1 MNLLM
6 KPLHLLLPVILLLL
20 AMSNNTAEASA
31 NSAPVTT
38 APVLNACPGTSVN
51 IPVTV
56 SAFNNIGAFSL
67 TMHFNSSALNYQS
80 FTNNSGFPGLTVN
93 GTIPGTITVGGF
105 SNSGISLSDNTVFF
119 TLSFSYMGGSTE
131 LNWYDDGSSCEYAD
145 FPDYNPLYDIPASMY
160 YINGQVNDLTV
171 GAPVFLFGET
181 STRSQGAGTVT
192 YTATASAAT
201 EITYSL
207 DAVSLSAGNT
217 INTSTGEVTYL
228 ASWIGTTIITA
239 NATGCGGPKTAKHTV
254 TVYPLVPDQLSL
266 ANITIDSAQLVC
278 YNATQII
285 TVAGGSAIFIIYNG
299 GGATMIAGEKIV
311 FLPGTM
317 INSGGYLYGY
327 IAPSGPYCIPLKMAE
342 FENYSENE
350 IDKTSFSQA
359 SNVSVTIYPNPVR
372 DGFSLELKGFDKSDK
387 LRVEMYGILGEH
399 LLSEDLQGNLKYD
412 FSLAGMPNGVYFIH
426 IIIGNFTVTKK
437 IIKF

>member
-6 KPLHLLLPVILLLL
+6 KPLHLFLPVILLLL
-20 AMSNNTAEASA
+20 AMSNTTAEVSA
-31 NSAPVTT
+31 NTAPVTT
-38 APVLNACPGTSVN
+38 APVINGCPGTSVN
-51 IPVTV
+51 VPVTV

-67 TMHFNSSALNYQS
+67 TMHYNSSALNYQS

-105 SNSGISLSDNTVFF
+105 SDSGITLSDNAVFF
-119 TLSFSYMGGSTE
+119 TLSFSFLGGSTG

-145 FPDYNPLYDIPASMY
+145 FPEYNTLYDIPASMY

-171 GAPVFLFGET
+171 GSPVFILGET
-181 STRSQGAGTVT
+181 STRSQGAGSVT

-207 DAVSLSAGNT
+207 DTVSLSAGNS
-217 INTSTGEVTYL
+217 IISSTGEVTYL
-228 ASWIGTTIITA
+228 ASWIGATIITA
-239 NATGCGGPKTAKHTV
+239 NAAGCGGPKIAKHTV

-266 ANITIDSAQLVC
+266 ANITIDSAQSVC

-285 TVAGGSAIFIIYNG
+285 TVAGGSSTFIIYNG

-311 FLPGTM
+311 FLSGTM
-317 INSGGYLYGY
+317 INSGGYLFGY

-350 IDKTSFSQA
+350 VDKTSFSQTHNSA
-359 SNVSVTIYPNPVR
+359 VKIYPNPAR
-372 DGFSLELKGFDKSDK
+372 DEFSLEIKGIDKSDK
-387 LRVEMYGILGEH
+387 LRVEMFGIHGEY

-412 FSLAGMPNGVYFIH
+412 FSLAGMPNGVYIIH
-426 IIIGNFTVTKK
+426 IITGNFAVAKK
-437 IIKF
+437 IVKF